1 MDDTAQRKTVPP
13 ASPVVVWRWWLMVL
27 LACAGIGVAGYLSYT
42 HLFELPIICGDSQ
55 GCDLVAQSIYAKMF
69 GIPVAV
75 FGLLTYIALL
85 ALLIAR
91 QRVSENPE
99 AYLTLAVFGISLL
112 GVLFSA
118 YLTYLELFVILAVC
132 TWCVA
137 SALIMTALFILSIW
151 EIKSVN
157 P

>member
-1 MDDTAQRKTVPP
+1 VSVSVKSRPIPP
-13 ASPVVVWRWWLMVL
+13 ASPVVAWRWWLML
-27 LACAGIGVAGYLSYT
+27 LLTWAGIGVAGYLSYT
-42 HLFELPIICGDSQ
+42 HLFELPVICGDSQ
-55 GCDLVAQSIYAKMF
+55 GCDLAAQSVYAKMF

-75 FGLLTYIALL
+75 FGLLAYIALL

-91 QRVSENPE
+91 CRVNENLE
-99 AYLTLAVFGISLL
+99 AYVTLAIFGISLL

-132 TWCVA
+132 VWRVA
-137 SALIMTALFILSIW
+137 SALIMTVLFVLSIW
-151 EIKSVN
+151 EMKSVN

>member
-1 MDDTAQRKTVPP
+1 MEVSARPKVVPP
-13 ASPVVVWRWWLMVL
+13 ASPVVAWRWWLMVL

-42 HLFELPIICGDSQ
+42 HLFELPVICGESQ
-55 GCDLVAQSIYAKMF
+55 GCDLVAQSVYATMF

-91 QRVSENPE
+91 RRISENLE
-99 AYLTLAVFGISLL
+99 AYVTLAVFGLSLL

-132 TWCVA
+132 IWCVA
-137 SALIMTALFILSIW
+137 SALIMTALFILSVW
-151 EIKSVN
+151 EIKSVT

>member
-1 MDDTAQRKTVPP
+1 MEVSAKSKVIPP
-13 ASPVVVWRWWLMVL
+13 ASPVVAWRWWLMVL
-27 LACAGIGVAGYLSYT
+27 LTWAGIGVAGYLSYT
-42 HLFELPIICGDSQ
+42 HLFELPVICGDSQ

-75 FGLLTYIALL
+75 FGLLAYIALL

-91 QRVSENPE
+91 RCIGENLE
-99 AYLTLAVFGISLL
+99 AYVTLAVFGTSLL

-118 YLTYLELFVILAVC
+118 YLTYLELFVIMAVC

-137 SALIMTALFILSIW
+137 SALLMTALFVLSIW

>member
-1 MDDTAQRKTVPP
+1 
-13 ASPVVVWRWWLMVL
+13 MVS
-27 LACAGIGVAGYLSYT
+27 LAGAGIGVAGYLSYT
-42 HLFELPIICGDSQ
+42 HLFELPVLCGDSQ
-55 GCDLVAQSIYAKMF
+55 GCDLVAQSIYANMF

-91 QRVSENPE
+91 RHVSENLE
-99 AYLTLAVFGISLL
+99 AYVTLAVFGLSLL

-132 TWCVA
+132 IWCVA
-137 SALIMTALFILSIW
+137 SAVIMAGLFVLSIW
-151 EIKSVN
+151 EMKSVN